1 MYTKTHYIRCTHKY
15 LENFLNNIICG
26 KKKRAGLALVL
37 GLVDYDAIIIN
48 WTANDDKIEAHYKK
62 GGANEMK
69 EVFETLVRSALA
81 LPKNP
86 ALILFE
92 DYGRRM
98 FNPEPIAEEVHHAI
112 AR

>member
-1 MYTKTHYIRCTHKY
+1 MKISSTTSSAG
-15 LENFLNNIICG
+15 E
-26 KKKRAGLALVL
+26 KKRAGLALVL

>member
-1 MYTKTHYIRCTHKY
+1 MVLTHISYQRS
-15 LENFLNNIICG
+15 
-26 KKKRAGLALVL
+26 GLALVL

-48 WTANDDKIEAHYKK
+48 WTANDDDIDRFYKE

-98 FNPEPIAEEVHHAI
+98 FDPKPIAEETHHAI

>member
-1 MYTKTHYIRCTHKY
+1 MGPHDELI
-15 LENFLNNIICG
+15 
-26 KKKRAGLALVL
+26 
-37 GLVDYDAIIIN
+37 
-48 WTANDDKIEAHYKK
+48 KK
-62 GGANEMK
+62 GAKDME

-92 DYGRRM
+92 DYGMRM
-98 FNPEPIAEEVHHAI
+98 FDPEPIAEELHHAI

>member
-1 MYTKTHYIRCTHKY
+1 LLPIY
-15 LENFLNNIICG
+15 LSYQ
-26 KKKRAGLALVL
+26 RSGLALVL

-48 WTANDDKIEAHYKK
+48 WTANDDKIDAHYKK
-62 GGANEMK
+62 GGAKEMK

-92 DYGRRM
+92 LFEDYGMKM
-98 FNPEPIAEEVHHAI
+98 FDPEPIAEELHHAI

>member
-1 MYTKTHYIRCTHKY
+1 
-15 LENFLNNIICG
+15 
-26 KKKRAGLALVL
+26 
-37 GLVDYDAIIIN
+37 
-48 WTANDDKIEAHYKK
+48 
-62 GGANEMK
+62 MK

-98 FNPEPIAEEVHHAI
+98 FDPEPIAEELHHAI